1 MAGSSRGA
9 SPIKRLMTELQ
20 AYQSDPND
28 ALLDLGPADEDVM
41 HWRAV
46 MKGVAGTAYQGTPAR
61 LSLRNVSTTNT
72 PLPGGSWLLDIHI
85 PQAYPL
91 VAPSVRFITPIC
103 HPNVDF
109 HTGEICLDLLKTSW
123 SPAYTISTTMTSVH
137 QLLTSAEPDS
147 PLNID
152 IAQMFRLGD
161 YVGAEA
167 LIRFYTETERYEGRR

>member
-46 MKGVAGTAYQGTPAR
+46 MKGVAGTAYQ
-61 LSLRNVSTTNT
+61 
-72 PLPGGSWLLDIHI
+72 GGSWLLDIHI

-167 LIRFYTETERYEGRR
+167 LIRFYTATERYEGRR

>member
-1 MAGSSRGA
+1 MASSSRGA

-46 MKGVAGTAYQGTPAR
+46 MKGVAGTAYQGT
-61 LSLRNVSTTNT
+61 TTFSRCYNLHKPT
-72 PLPGGSWLLDIHI
+72 LISPGGRWLLDIHI

-91 VAPSVRFITPIC
+91 VPPSVRFITPIC